1 MDFAFNLEVNLSV
14 DLGGHSRN
22 SVRLDKALQIQNH
35 DNRHC

>member
-1 MDFAFNLEVNLSV
+1 MLFKNSEKNHI
-14 DLGGHSRN
+14 GGHSRN